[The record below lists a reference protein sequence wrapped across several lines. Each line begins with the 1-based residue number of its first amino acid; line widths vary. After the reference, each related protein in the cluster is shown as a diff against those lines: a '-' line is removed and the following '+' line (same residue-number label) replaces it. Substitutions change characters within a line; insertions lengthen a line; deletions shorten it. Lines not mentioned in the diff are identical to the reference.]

1 MLKKVKVTKNEPLKN
16 LFFREFTFLPFFAIE
31 KLCDKKDV
39 KVNGFPVKKDA
50 QLQAGDEVSVYFSQ
64 EKYAPYTL
72 VYEDENILVADKKRG
87 ASFENLTEFLTL
99 VYGKIYPVHRLDT
112 NTAGLIAYAKN
123 PLAESELISAFREKR
138 AQKKY
143 LCRVFGLPNPKS
155 ATLSDYLM
163 KDEKKGLVRIYS
175 APKKGALSVI
185 TEYSVV
191 EDLGEGTSVLSV
203 TLHTGRTHQI
213 RAHLAYHGFPV
224 VGDGKYGN
232 GEKNRAYKREKQE
245 LSSVYLAFSFE
256 KESPLAYLNGKI
268 FEKGER
274 FYPKG

>member
-1 MLKKVKVTKNEPLKN
+1 MLKKVKITKREPLKT
-16 LFFREFTFLPFFAIE
+16 LFFREFTFLPFFAME

-39 KVNGFPVKKDA
+39 KVNGIPVKKDA
-50 QLQAGDEVSVYFSQ
+50 MLKAGDEVSVYFSQ

-72 VYEDENILVADKKRG
+72 VYEDENILIADKKRG
-87 ASFENLTEFLTL
+87 ASFENLTEFLSL

-123 PLAESELISAFREKR
+123 PQAESELVSAFREKR
-138 AQKKY
+138 TQKKY
-143 LCRVFGLPNPKS
+143 LCRVFGLPNPQR
-155 ATLSDYLM
+155 ATLSDYLI
-163 KDEKKGLVRIYS
+163 KEETKGLVRVY
-175 APKKGALSVI
+175 ATPQKGALSVV
-185 TEYSVV
+185 TEYRVV
-191 EDLGEGTSVLSV
+191 EDLGDGTSVLSV

-213 RAHLAYHGFPV
+213 RAHLAFHGYPL

-245 LSSVYLAFSFE
+245 LSSVFLAFSFH
-256 KESPLAYLNGKI
+256 KESPLAYLNGKN
-268 FEKGER
+268 FEKQER